1 MAHVQSSNKIL
12 IAGGGIAGLATAL
25 TLHRLGLKS
34 VTVLEQ
40 ASSLRVTGAS
50 LTIWD
55 NGWRALDALGVGD
68 SLRRKHTQLK
78 RIDTLS
84 TTSGL
89 TKSIDL
95 QDHDVRCVLRK
106 ELLQTLAQ
114 ALPANTIRFGSKI
127 SAIHQRQDNSSIA
140 TLDDGSQISPK
151 VIIGC
156 DGVNSTVAKWLGF
169 GSPKFAGRSTF
180 LGLGSFPQGH
190 HFEPTT
196 FQIWGDGLRAGFA
209 PCNERDALW
218 FLTRK
223 SLPRDAKIS
232 YDANILQEEAQQLA
246 EGLGS
251 KEIMEVIKR
260 SVPSSLSLAI
270 LKYRYL
276 WPFLAGKAHKGNVT
290 VAGDAMHPMTPDLGQ
305 GGALA
310 LEDSI
315 ILGKCL
321 AEVDLDK
328 SLEIEVALNKY
339 VEKRKKRVFGMG
351 VGSSISGIVQ
361 SGSWWLPKLIREK
374 VVFNKLSPKMLR
386 HTEYDCGT
394 LPTLS

>member
-55 NGWRALDALGVGD
+55 NGWRALDALGVGE

-84 TTSGL
+84 TTSSL

-95 QDHDVRCVLRK
+95 QDRDVRCVLRK

-169 GSPKFAGRSTF
+169 GSPKLAGRSTF

-251 KEIMEVIKR
+251 
-260 SVPSSLSLAI
+260 
-270 LKYRYL
+270 
-276 WPFLAGKAHKGNVT
+276 
-290 VAGDAMHPMTPDLGQ
+290 
-305 GGALA
+305 
-310 LEDSI
+310 
-315 ILGKCL
+315 
-321 AEVDLDK
+321 
-328 SLEIEVALNKY
+328 
-339 VEKRKKRVFGMG
+339 
-351 VGSSISGIVQ
+351 
-361 SGSWWLPKLIREK
+361 
-374 VVFNKLSPKMLR
+374 
-386 HTEYDCGT
+386 
-394 LPTLS
+394 